1 MSAHDRVNGGRT
13 NDRIANLSN
22 DTMKISFIKDFF
34 IFKASI
40 AFTQLKKTFTKALIL
55 YNFDILS

>member
-1 MSAHDRVNGGRT
+1 MGTHDRVNGSRI

-22 DTMKISFIKDFF
+22 DKMKIIFIKGFF
-34 IFKASI
+34 TFKASI